1 MIRLVECVPNF
12 SEGRRKEVIDQI
24 LAEITSI
31 PTVTLLDRE
40 MDPDHNRAVVT
51 FVCPPEDAVE
61 ACFRGIKKASEL
73 IDMQTHQGEHPRM
86 GATDVCPF
94 IPISDYTEA
103 EAKEL
108 AHQLG
113 QRVGDELG
121 IPVFLYES
129 AATRPERQNLAV
141 VRKGEYEGMI
151 RAIEED
157 PDRKPDY
164 GPAKMNLKSG
174 ATAIG
179 VRFPLVAYN
188 VYLDTNRVSTARKIA
203 NAVRYIRGGYR
214 YVKAMG
220 FMISERDCTQV
231 SMNLVKYTKTPVF
244 RVFETIK
251 SEAARYGVNV
261 LSSEIVGLLP
271 QQALFDV
278 ADFYLQL
285 ENFTPE
291 QVLEEKMRRAGVGG
305 SGGQVEEVRNFYE
318 EVAAK
323 TPTPGGGSV
332 AAAAGAMGAALDA
345 MVCRL
350 TIGKKKYKDVREDM
364 ERLRDR
370 SEELR
375 VQLQEM
381 IIKDGEAFDALM
393 AARKLPKD
401 FENEIEAR
409 NKAMFESTKK
419 AAEVPLETAKLSLQ
433 VMKLAEEIAEKGNVN
448 SVSDAGV
455 AALMAKAAIE
465 GALYNVKINLSGFED
480 KEYVER
486 MLKECRELSDQ
497 SGKLG
502 EDIKKNVESKF

>member
-1 MIRLVECVPNF
+1 M
-12 SEGRRKEVIDQI
+12 
-24 LAEITSI
+24 
-31 PTVTLLDRE
+31 LDRE

-73 IDMQTHQGEHPRM
+73 IDMQTHKGEHPRM

-113 QRVGDELG
+113 KRVGEELG
-121 IPVFLYES
+121 IPVYLYET
-129 AATRPERQNLAV
+129 AATKPSRQNLAT
-141 VRKGEYEGMI
+141 VRKGEYEGLI
-151 RAIEED
+151 KAIEND

-188 VYLDTNRVSTARKIA
+188 VYLDTNRVSIARKIA
-203 NAVRYIRGGYR
+203 NAVRFLRGGYR
-214 YVKAMG
+214 FVKAMG
-220 FMISERDCTQV
+220 FSIKERDCTQV

-261 LSSEIVGLLP
+261 LSSEIVGLVP
-271 QQALFDV
+271 QQAIFDV

-285 ENFTPE
+285 ENFTPG
-291 QVLEEKMRRAGVGG
+291 QILEEKLRRAGVGG
-305 SGGQVEEVRNFYE
+305 SGSSADFYE

-323 TPTPGGGSV
+323 TATPGGGSV
-332 AAAAGAMGAALDA
+332 AAAAGALGAALDA

-350 TIGKKKYKDVREDM
+350 TIGKKKYKEVNDLM
-364 ERLRDR
+364 ITLRDK
-370 SEELR
+370 SENLR
-375 VQLQEM
+375 LQLQEM
-381 IIKDGEAFDALM
+381 IINDGKAFDGLM

-401 FENEIEAR
+401 IDAEIEAR
-409 NKAMFESTKK
+409 DKAIIEATKQ
-419 AAEVPLETAKLSLQ
+419 ASLVPLETAKLAFQ
-433 VMKLAEEIAEKGNVN
+433 VLELAQDIAANGNVN

-455 AALMAKAAIE
+455 AALMAKAAVE
-465 GALYNVKINLSGFED
+465 GAIYNVKINIGGFED
-480 KEYVER
+480 KQFVDK
-486 MLKECRELSDQ
+486 MMKDSSELISKSD
-497 SGKLG
+497 SLAA
-502 EDIKKNVESKF
+502 DVKKIVESKI

>member
-31 PTVTLLDRE
+31 PSVTLLDRE

-73 IDMQTHQGEHPRM
+73 IDMTTHHGEHPRM

-94 IPISDYTEA
+94 IPISDYSEA
-103 EAKEL
+103 EAVEL

-113 QRVGDELG
+113 KRVGEELN
-121 IPVFLYES
+121 IPVYLYET
-129 AATRPERQNLAV
+129 AATRPERQNLAD
-141 VRKGEYEGMI
+141 VRKGEYEGLI
-151 RAIEED
+151 EAIEND

-188 VYLDTNRVSTARKIA
+188 VYLDTNRISIARKIA
-203 NAVRYIRGGYR
+203 NAVRFLRGGYR
-214 YVKAMG
+214 FAKAMG
-220 FMISERDCTQV
+220 FMISERNCTQV
-231 SMNLVKYTKTPVF
+231 SMNLVKYPQTPVF

-261 LSSEIVGLLP
+261 LSSEIVGLVP

-285 ENFTPE
+285 ENFTAE

-305 SGGQVEEVRNFYE
+305 GGAKAEEVKNFYE
-318 EVAAK
+318 EVASK
-323 TPTPGGGSV
+323 SPTPGGGSV
-332 AAAAGAMGAALDA
+332 AAAAGTMGAALDA

-350 TIGKKKYKDVREDM
+350 TIGKKKYKEVEADM
-364 ERLRDR
+364 ERLRDQA
-370 SEELR
+370 EILR
-375 VQLQEM
+375 VQLQQM
-381 IIKDGEAFDALM
+381 IVKDGQAFDGLI
-393 AARKLPKD
+393 AARRLPKD

-409 NKAMFESTKK
+409 NKAVFEATKT
-419 AAEVPLETAKLSLQ
+419 AAAVPLETAKLSKQ
-433 VMKLAEEIAEKGNVN
+433 VMVLAKEIAEKGNVN
-448 SVSDAGV
+448 SISDAGV

-465 GALYNVKINLSGFED
+465 GAIYNVKINLSGFED
-480 KEYVER
+480 KGFVDH
-486 MLKECRELSDQ
+486 MSKECRELSE
-497 SGKLG
+497 SS
-502 EDIKKNVESKF
+502 DILAAQIKGIVESKF